1 MISRAALRRHPRIRA
16 GGDGLTMRY
25 MLAIDVGGTFTDFVA
40 YDQAARATL
49 VWKEPSVPGD
59 PVEGILRGLERFADR
74 AELANIRIGTT
85 VATNALLERK
95 GATVA
100 YVATKGFRDV
110 PFIQRGNRK
119 YHYDMSWVKPK
130 PLVKRRHCF
139 EVSERVDAYGQV
151 LTPLEEASVRAVAA
165 AIRALPEIEAVAVCL
180 LFSYLAPDHER
191 RVKQILGEELPG
203 MVVSISYEVLPKWK
217 EYERASTVI
226 ADAYLKPVVGRQLMA
241 MRQRLDDAGV
251 TAPAVIIKSN
261 GGEMSLGAAAAAP
274 VNMVLSGPTG
284 GVIASRCVAQA
295 LGIDQLVTIDMGGT
309 STDVSTVIGGKESF
323 TTAFEIEWGVPI
335 QIPMIDIRTI
345 GAGGGS
351 IAWID
356 KGGMLQ
362 VGPQSAGA
370 EPGPACY
377 GRGGSAPT
385 VTDANLVLGR
395 INPANFLGGRMQLD
409 VAAARK
415 AIAQLAAQLGQE
427 IEATALA
434 IARIVDTNMIGALR
448 SVLIE
453 RGLDPRDFTLCA
465 FGGATPL
472 HASSLIREMGIP
484 RAIVPIHPA
493 QFSAYGFIL
502 TDARVDRQ
510 RTTQLTSKRFDPE
523 VANRVMEELIA
534 ESVAELVGQGYR
546 EGIQVMRGLEM
557 RYLGQNYELELP
569 VPFERFDPATTD
581 ALWQRFHAAH
591 ESRFGFAIPGEI
603 IEIVTYTVT
612 AVAPTPKPD
621 PVPIATGSGTRSPRP
636 AARCGSW
643 TAPMRCRST
652 SAPPALRPDHP
663 RPRADRGGRLGHR
676 ARGGPSAAPGCG
688 RPPADRRRA

>member
-1 MISRAALRRHPRIRA
+1 
-16 GGDGLTMRY
+16 MRY
-25 MLAIDVGGTFTDFVA
+25 MLGIDVGGTFTDFVA
-40 YDQAARATL
+40 YDEQTRAL
-49 VWKEPSVPGD
+49 EVWKEPSVPSD
-59 PVEGILRGLERFADR
+59 PMVAILDGLERYPHRGDI
-74 AELANIRIGTT
+74 ANIRLGTT

-95 GATVA
+95 GAVVA
-100 YVATKGFRDV
+100 YVTTKGFRDV

-119 YHYDMSWVKPK
+119 FHYDMSWVKPK
-130 PLVKRRHCF
+130 PLAKRRHCF
-139 EVSERVDAYGQV
+139 EVSERIDAYGRV
-151 LTPLEEASVRAVAA
+151 LAPLDEAEVRKVAA
-165 AIRALPEIEAVAVCL
+165 AIRAIPEIEAVAVCL
-180 LFSYLAPDHER
+180 LFSYLNPAHER
-191 RVKQILGEELPG
+191 RVKEILAAELPDK
-203 MVVSISYEVLPKWK
+203 VLSISYEVLPKWR
-217 EYERASTVI
+217 EYERASTTI
-226 ADAYLKPVVGRQLMA
+226 ADAYLKPIVSRQLIA
-241 MRQRLDDAGV
+241 MRERLDAADI
-251 TAPAVIIKSN
+251 TAPTVIIKSN
-261 GGEMSLGAAAAAP
+261 GGEMSITAAAGAP

-284 GVIASRCVAQA
+284 GVIASRCVARD
-295 LGIDQLVTIDMGGT
+295 LGIDHLVTIDMGGT

-335 QIPMIDIRTI
+335 QIPMVDIRTI

-370 EPGPACY
+370 QPGPACY
-377 GRGGSAPT
+377 GRGGSEVT

-395 INPANFLGGRMQLD
+395 INPDYFLGGRMRLDVEAARRAVGQVADQLGLD
-409 VAAARK
+409 VA
-415 AIAQLAAQLGQE
+415 
-427 IEATALA
+427 ATALA

-472 HASSLIREMGIP
+472 HASSLMREMGIP

-510 RTTQLTSKRFDPE
+510 RTTQLTSKRFDTS
-523 VANRVMEELIA
+523 VANGIMEELVA
-534 ESVAELVGQGYR
+534 ESVEDLVGQGYC
-546 EGIQVMRGLEM
+546 EGIEVHRGLEM

-569 VPFERFDPATTD
+569 VPFERFDPATVEE
-581 ALWQRFHAAH
+581 LWQRFHEAH

-612 AVAPTPKPD
+612 AIAPTPKPETR
-621 PVPIATGSGTRSPRP
+621 PLATGSGTPEPKARRRVWFVDGVHDVPVYDRAGLRFGQSIEGP
-636 AARCGSW
+636 ALVEEEASVTVIEAGHR
-643 TAPMRCRST
+643 
-652 SAPPALRPDHP
+652 LRPDAAGHLLIDV
-663 RPRADRGGRLGHR
+663 AD
-676 ARGGPSAAPGCG
+676 
-688 RPPADRRRA
+688 